1 MREAKLD
8 SELMSNLGDS
18 IRSFGAAAQSM
29 TPTAD
34 ALESTKK
41 YGEQI
46 SQAASQMEALNGM
59 YQIQMESVNRQSAL
73 NEKVAANSEQ
83 LKAQMEEMANSLA
96 SLNSVYG
103 GMLSAMNKK

>member
-1 MREAKLD
+1 
-8 SELMSNLGDS
+8 
-18 IRSFGAAAQSM
+18 
-29 TPTAD
+29 
-34 ALESTKK
+34 
-41 YGEQI
+41 
-46 SQAASQMEALNGM
+46 MEALNGM